1 MCQSTLFRKAL
12 PYAAL
17 SCFLLSPASHA
28 FACWDQAEQRYG
40 IPASLLVAIAR
51 VESNLN
57 PYAVNRS
64 RSQRSGSYDIGIMQ
78 INTSNLPMLERYGIH
93 ENDLFD
99 ACTNIHV
106 GAWLLAQSFARHGVT
121 WDGVGAYNAACI
133 RLKGEACRNARIKY
147 AWLDYRQL
155 MPQQSSWQKLLVP
168 HAVQAIGATSS
179 QAPRLPD
186 TRISP

>member
-12 PYAAL
+12 PYAGL
-17 SCFLLSPASHA
+17 SCLLLSPVSHA

-40 IPASLLVAIAR
+40 IPAPLLIAIAR

-57 PYAVNRS
+57 PYAVNRAH
-64 RSQRSGSYDIGIMQ
+64 SQRSDSYDIGIMQ
-78 INTSNLPMLERYGIH
+78 INTSNLPMLGRYGIH
-93 ENDLFD
+93 ENDLYD

-121 WDGVGAYNAACI
+121 WNGVGAYNAACTQ
-133 RLKGEACRNARIKY
+133 LKGEVCRSARIKY
-147 AWLDYRQL
+147 AWLVYRQL
-155 MPQQSSWQKLLVP
+155 VPQQSSRQKLPVP
-168 HAVQAIGATSS
+168 NTARAMATTSS
-179 QAPRLPD
+179 QAPRFPD